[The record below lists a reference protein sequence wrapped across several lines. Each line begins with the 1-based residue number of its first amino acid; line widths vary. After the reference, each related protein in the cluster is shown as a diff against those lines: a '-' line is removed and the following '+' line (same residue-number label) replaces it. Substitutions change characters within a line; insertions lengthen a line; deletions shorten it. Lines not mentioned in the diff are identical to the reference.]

1 MLDHVGDV
9 IDFSK
14 LENLLLKMY
23 RGHTGRPPIP
33 PLMLFKALLLESW
46 YGLSDVEVVQVIHDR
61 RSFER
66 FIGEGI
72 RQYHLDDTT
81 LVKFR
86 GRLRESG
93 LIEQLWSE
101 VDKALQRK
109 GVKVKKGTIVD
120 STLVEGA
127 CRPKSLCKDGSLVD
141 KDSGYTVRNGK
152 GVCGYKVHVGM
163 DHGSLLIRKMELS
176 RIEKHDHNYLIPLIA
191 KGSKAVYADKAYRS
205 LEHEKY
211 LSKRGIKSR
220 VLFKGY
226 R

>member
-1 MLDHVGDV
+1 MQMTFGMYEDENRRKKATMLDHVGDV

-46 YGLSDVEVVQVIHDR
+46 YGLSDVEVVQEIHDR

-163 DHGSLLIRKMELS
+163 DHGSLLIRKMELAGS
-176 RIEKHDHNYLIPLIA
+176 RSMIMTI
-191 KGSKAVYADKAYRS
+191 
-205 LEHEKY
+205 
-211 LSKRGIKSR
+211 
-220 VLFKGY
+220 
-226 R
+226 